1 MQQQLVLL
9 HHPILHSRFQ
19 EAILQVASTLPR
31 ENCADTE
38 IGAEVNALLEV
49 VKRIDSVSADLYCV
63 SELLL
68 SISHYLLPWYNLEG
82 GGDEKM
88 LAQLEDLSGTL
99 RCRLSIV
106 HHLQDC
112 DKEVYVFT
120 QDLKM
125 ALDRFRTAALPM
137 YTTSTIEMMV
147 LCLGIKEEFSHFLNA
162 ITALALSKAYNSI
175 ETIAPDTL
183 GSTNSSS

>member
-1 MQQQLVLL
+1 MQQRLVLL

-49 VKRIDSVSADLYCV
+49 IKRIDSKEV
-63 SELLL
+63 
-68 SISHYLLPWYNLEG
+68 
-82 GGDEKM
+82 GDEKT

-99 RCRLSIV
+99 RRRLSIV

-112 DKEVYVFT
+112 DKEVYMFT